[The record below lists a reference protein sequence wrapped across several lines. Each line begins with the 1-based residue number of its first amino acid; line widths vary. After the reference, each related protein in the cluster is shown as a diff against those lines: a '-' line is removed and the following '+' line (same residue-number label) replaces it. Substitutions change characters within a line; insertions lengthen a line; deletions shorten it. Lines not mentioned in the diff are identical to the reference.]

1 MTHYDSVIVGAGPA
15 GLAAA
20 SRLAHRGLRVLLLD
34 QGHAIDRRDRHA
46 EAELTQGHGGAGL
59 YSDGKFSFYPSAT
72 ELWRLPYRAPL
83 RQAYAW
89 TRELLAAH
97 GMTTP
102 PFPDRADVYTPCHN
116 AWSLK
121 HYPSYY
127 LPLEQREAMIANLV
141 DSLDV
146 EIVSDT
152 QVISQRY
159 DEGEA
164 RHHLQLR
171 AADGTSSALTA
182 TTLVWAAGR
191 FGPLALG
198 EGIRTRF
205 RRLEV
210 GFRIEQPSEHAF
222 FQDFA
227 DLDPKL
233 TLHAADK
240 TTEWR
245 TFCACRH
252 GRTVLTQTQGLWTV
266 SGHSDGPP
274 TARSNVGFNTR
285 ILDESLA
292 RETIAALT
300 RTLGRADTH
309 FDLPLSAWL
318 ADDHDAT
325 AAMERVYGA
334 PLAQAMQR
342 GLRQLVDNFPLL
354 EAESTRL
361 IGPTLEGVG
370 WYPEVDESLRLGD
383 RPTWVVGDACGLFRG
398 IVAAFVSGHYA
409 ASAVAE
415 ALTQP
420 ARLQERA

>member
-20 SRLAHRGLRVLLLD
+20 SRLAHRGLRVLLVD
-34 QGHAIDRRDRHA
+34 QGHAIGRRDHQT

-72 ELWRLPYRAPL
+72 ELWRLPRRAPL
-83 RQAYAW
+83 HQAYAW
-89 TRELLAAH
+89 TRELLNSH

-102 PFPDRADVYTPCHN
+102 PFPDRADVYTPCHD

-127 LPLEQREAMIANLV
+127 LPLTQREAMIADLIAA
-141 DSLDV
+141 LDV
-146 EIVSDT
+146 DIVSDT

-159 DEGEA
+159 DEDETC
-164 RHHLQLR
+164 HHLELR
-171 AADGTSSALTA
+171 AADGTPSALTA

-191 FGPLALG
+191 FGPLGLG
-198 EGIRTRF
+198 EGINTRF

-210 GFRIEQPSEHAF
+210 GFRIEQPSERAF
-222 FQDFA
+222 FQDFV

-240 TTEWR
+240 ATEWR

-252 GRTVLTQTQGLWTV
+252 GRTVLTRTQGLWTV

-274 TARSNVGFNTR
+274 TERSNVGFNTR
-285 ILDESLA
+285 ILDETLA
-292 RETIAALT
+292 RETITALT
-300 RTLGRADTH
+300 RTLGRADSH

-318 ADDHDAT
+318 ADDRDAT
-325 AAMERVYGA
+325 ATMERVYGA

-342 GLRQLVDNFPLL
+342 GLRQLVDNFPRL
-354 EAESTRL
+354 EDETTRL

-370 WYPEVDESLRLGD
+370 WYPEVDDSLRLVD

-415 ALTQP
+415 TLAQP

>member
-20 SRLAHRGLRVLLLD
+20 SRLSHRGLRVLLLD

-141 DSLDV
+141 GALDV

-159 DEGEA
+159 DEDEA

-198 EGIRTRF
+198 DGIRTRF

-274 TARSNVGFNTR
+274 TERSNVGFNTR

-342 GLRQLVDNFPLL
+342 GLRQLVDNFPQL

>member
-1 MTHYDSVIVGAGPA
+1 MTYYDSVIVGAGPA

-20 SRLAHRGLRVLLLD
+20 SRLSHRGLRVLLLD

-159 DEGEA
+159 DEDEA

-198 EGIRTRF
+198 DGIRTRF

-210 GFRIEQPSEHAF
+210 GFRIEQPSERAF

-274 TARSNVGFNTR
+274 TERSNVGFNTR

-342 GLRQLVDNFPLL
+342 GLRQLVDNFPQL